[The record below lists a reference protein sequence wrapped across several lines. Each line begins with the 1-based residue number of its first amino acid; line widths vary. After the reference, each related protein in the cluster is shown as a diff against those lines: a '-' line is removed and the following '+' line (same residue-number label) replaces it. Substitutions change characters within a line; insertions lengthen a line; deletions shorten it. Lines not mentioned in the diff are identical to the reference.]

1 MQMKAVYRT
10 EEADKMAANK
20 LQGSCLCG
28 KVRYELRGQ
37 PLLMYYCHCSMCRK
51 ATGTSFATNMQV
63 REEDFSILS
72 GREVLKPYRSS
83 PDEFRHFCSKCGSPV
98 FSEAEHRR
106 GILSI
111 RCGLLDGDPGVRPAH
126 HLYVDFKAP
135 WDTIF
140 DRLPEYAEQVRSPE
154 S

>member
-1 MQMKAVYRT
+1 MSASASASNV
-10 EEADKMAANK
+10 

-28 KVRYELRGQ
+28 KIRYEVRGR
-37 PLLMYYCHCSMCRK
+37 PLLMYYCHCIMCRK

-72 GREVLKPYRSS
+72 GQDVLKAYRSS
-83 PDEFRHFCSKCGSPV
+83 PDELRHFCTECGSPV

-111 RCGLLDGDPGVRPAH
+111 RCGLLDGDPGVRPTH

-135 WDTIF
+135 WDVIL
-140 DRLPEYAEQVRSPE
+140 DGLPEFAEQPHPSKT
-154 S
+154 

>member
-1 MQMKAVYRT
+1 MSMTKV
-10 EEADKMAANK
+10 
-20 LQGSCLCG
+20 LLGSCLCG
-28 KVRYELRGQ
+28 KIRYEVRGR
-37 PLLMYYCHCSMCRK
+37 PHLMYYCHCIMCRK

-72 GREVLKPYRSS
+72 GRNVLKACRSS
-83 PDEFRHFCSKCGSPV
+83 ADEFRHFCSACGSPV

-111 RCGLLDGDPGVRPAH
+111 RCGLLDDDPGVRPAH

-135 WDTIF
+135 WDVIL
-140 DRLPEYAEQVRSPE
+140 DGLPEYAELASD
-154 S
+154 